1 MVVSPVPTTGQKK
14 GDETMISIVL
24 NGSTQAKFEKFEKGK
39 AMDWLT
45 QQGWYVTNKVFM
57 DGNTIWVVEPL
68 P

>member
-1 MVVSPVPTTGQKK
+1 
-14 GDETMISIVL
+14 MISIVL